1 MPRDRSR
8 DGAHVSAA
16 PGNSVH
22 QAGVTPGV
30 AVAGVEPRP
39 PSGAQHE
46 IRYGGQR
53 AIACE
58 VGATLRSYAVGGVE
72 VLDGFPVEEG
82 ASAGR
87 GQVLA
92 PWPNRL
98 DGGAYTFEGR
108 AGRAALDE
116 PERGNAIHG
125 LVRWLP
131 WQVVGRTEASVEL
144 GCVLHPQPG
153 YPWRIELSV
162 AYRLDEDGLSS
173 TAAV

>member
-1 MPRDRSR
+1 MLRARPG
-8 DGAHVSAA
+8 DGAFVSAG
-16 PGNSVH
+16 PGASVEPEGIGVRASP
-22 QAGVTPGV
+22 AGV
-30 AVAGVEPRP
+30 ASSP

-46 IRYGGQR
+46 IRHGPQR
-53 AIACE
+53 AVACE
-58 VGATLRSYAVGGVE
+58 VGATLRSYAVGGDE
-72 VLDGFPVEEG
+72 VLDGFSVEEL
-82 ASAGR
+82 STAGR